1 MYVVLQVGFSYLD
14 QTMTTIN
21 LYFPAAYINGIP
33 KIRHLL
39 LDISYQT
46 YTVGTSYLYAAVA
59 NLTVDGSNIGN
70 ALVVNTQGSY
80 NSRKW
85 PSNSLFMLT
94 DATAV
99 TSSSP
104 PLVLYYFA
112 IHNQVCATNLSHC
125 YYL

>member
-1 MYVVLQVGFSYLD
+1 M
-14 QTMTTIN
+14 
-21 LYFPAAYINGIP
+21 P
-33 KIRHLL
+33 KIRHIL

-70 ALVVNTQGSY
+70 ALVVNTLGSY

-85 PSNSLFMLT
+85 PRNSLFMLS

-104 PLVLYYFA
+104 PLVMYYFA
-112 IHNQVCATNLSHC
+112 IHNQVFTSSGC
-125 YYL
+125 YQ